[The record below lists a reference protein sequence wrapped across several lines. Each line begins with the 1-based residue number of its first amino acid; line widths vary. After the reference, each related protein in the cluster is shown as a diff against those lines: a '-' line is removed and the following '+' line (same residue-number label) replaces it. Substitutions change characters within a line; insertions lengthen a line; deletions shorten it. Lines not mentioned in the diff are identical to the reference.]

1 MQHLIWRL
9 LIVLL
14 VAFPGATAEAK
25 PKITVTTEYYTVT
38 GSTIEEL
45 RKQMTAKGPKGFWA
59 YAEWRVN
66 WSAQCVVNLR
76 ITYTYPR
83 WTNREKASPKL
94 RAHWD
99 KFIANLITHE
109 KGHGT
114 HGRNAAAEI
123 DKTRCMKDPV
133 GIARRWSNQ
142 DIIYDKKTSHGAT
155 QGAVF

>member
-1 MQHLIWRL
+1 MRHLLWRL
-9 LIVLL
+9 LAVLFIAVTAL
-14 VAFPGATAEAK
+14 PAEAK
-25 PKITVTTEYYTVT
+25 PKVTVTTEYYTVT

-45 RKQMTAKGPKGFWA
+45 RQQMTDKGPKGFWG

-66 WSAQCVVNLR
+66 WSSTCNVNLR

-83 WTNREKASPKL
+83 WANREKASPKL
-94 RAHWD
+94 RARWD
-99 KFIANLITHE
+99 RFIANLITHE

-123 DKTRCMKDPV
+123 DKTACAKDPV
-133 GIARRWSNQ
+133 GIAKRWSNQ
-142 DIIYDKKTSHGAT
+142 DVIYDRKTNHGET

>member
-1 MQHLIWRL
+1 MWHLIWRL

-14 VAFPGATAEAK
+14 VAFPGSVAEAK

-45 RKQMTAKGPKGFWA
+45 RKQMTEKGPNGFWG

-66 WSAQCVVNLR
+66 WSSTCQVHLR

-83 WTNREKASPKL
+83 WANRDKASPKL
-94 RAHWD
+94 RSRWD
-99 KFIANLITHE
+99 KYIANLITHE
-109 KGHGT
+109 KRHGT

-123 DKTRCMKDPV
+123 DRTRCNKDPV
-133 GIARRWSNQ
+133 GIARRWSKQ
-142 DIIYDKKTSHGAT
+142 DEIYDKETNHGAT
-155 QGAVF
+155 QGAAF